1 MKTLEHDAVTK
12 RERRMKRHEKWYG
25 LYIILFYT
33 FIYIPIAVSIVFS
46 FNDQKK
52 NTSWQGFTLDW
63 WQQLFADSDIWQ
75 VVLNTLIVALVST
88 AFATVI
94 GTLGAVGM
102 VRHEFKGKQLLNSAV
117 YIPIVIPEIVLAVA
131 LLCIY
136 IKIDFP
142 LGLWSIILGHS
153 TLTLPFVV
161 INVKSR
167 LAGYD
172 KSLEEAAMDLGAN
185 QRQTFF
191 KVTLPMILPGILSGS
206 FLAFT
211 LSLDDLAI
219 SNFVTG
225 IKSTTLPLEIQSM
238 LRSGISPE
246 INALTTLIML
256 IVAGAYII
264 FKVILPK
271 QLESRSEND

>member
-1 MKTLEHDAVTK
+1 MKTLEHETAGR
-12 RERRMKRHEKWYG
+12 RERKVRRHEKWYG

-33 FIYIPIAVSIVFS
+33 FIYIPIAVSVIFS

-52 NTSWQGFTLDW
+52 NTSWQGFTFSW
-63 WQQLFADSDIWQ
+63 WQQLFADPDIWQ
-75 VVLNTLIVALVST
+75 VVLNTLLIALIST

-102 VRHEFKGKQLLNSAV
+102 VRHEFKGRQLLNSAV
-117 YIPIVIPEIVLAVA
+117 YVPIVIPEIVLAVA

-136 IKIDFP
+136 MKIGFP
-142 LGLWSIILGHS
+142 LGLWSIILGHT
-153 TLTLPFVV
+153 TLTLPYVV

-185 QRQTFF
+185 QRQTFL
-191 KVTLPMILPGILSGS
+191 KVTLPMIVPGIMSGS

-256 IVAGAYII
+256 VVAGAYIL
-264 FKVILPK
+264 FKVILPHK
-271 QLESRSEND
+271 LEN

>member
-1 MKTLEHDAVTK
+1 MKTLEHDAVSK

-117 YIPIVIPEIVLAVA
+117 
-131 LLCIY
+131 LCT
-136 IKIDFP
+136 DR
-142 LGLWSIILGHS
+142 
-153 TLTLPFVV
+153 
-161 INVKSR
+161 N
-167 LAGYD
+167 
-172 KSLEEAAMDLGAN
+172 
-185 QRQTFF
+185 
-191 KVTLPMILPGILSGS
+191 
-206 FLAFT
+206 
-211 LSLDDLAI
+211 
-219 SNFVTG
+219 TG
-225 IKSTTLPLEIQSM
+225 D
-238 LRSGISPE
+238 RSGGGL
-246 INALTTLIML
+246 ALYLH
-256 IVAGAYII
+256 
-264 FKVILPK
+264 
-271 QLESRSEND
+271 